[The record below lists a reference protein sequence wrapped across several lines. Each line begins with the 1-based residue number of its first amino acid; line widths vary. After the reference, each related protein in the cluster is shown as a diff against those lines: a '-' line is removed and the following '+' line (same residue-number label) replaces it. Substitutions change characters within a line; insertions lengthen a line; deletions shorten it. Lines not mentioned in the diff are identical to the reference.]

1 MALFDGEDI
10 SLLQNPA
17 RCAKIIMRENIRAGR
32 LPQTVGGW
40 PLVHSEGVFSLR
52 KERRAMPMV
61 TYSDLFLLG
70 TLIVSI
76 IALVVDLQ
84 TKKK

>member
-1 MALFDGEDI
+1 M
-10 SLLQNPA
+10 QNPTEYD
-17 RCAKIIMRENIRAGR
+17 KIRDGTDSVLR
-32 LPQTVGGW
+32 LPSIKPANSSQVAVGGW